1 MTVNKTQ
8 LGPGTLTLGEVGTP
22 LDISC
27 QIISAMVEWDKDKD
41 DDITVLCG
49 DIAAGATTYSATL
62 TGELFQDVDD
72 PAGILATSW
81 TNKGEETPFVFTPN
95 TTAGT
100 TVEGILVLDPIS
112 FGGDEAK
119 ANMTS
124 DFTWSIV
131 GEPTLTIGAGGA
143 FAAGGTATKT
153 KTAVAA

>member
-8 LGPGTLTLGEVGTP
+8 LGPGTLVLGGVGTP

-27 QIISAMVEWDKDKD
+27 QIISAMIEWDKDKD
-41 DDITVLCG
+41 DDVVVLCG
-49 DIAAGATTYSATL
+49 DTAAGSTTYTSTI

-81 TNKGEETPFVFTPN
+81 AQKGTEIEFEFVPN
-95 TTAGT
+95 TVAGT
-100 TVEGILVLDPIS
+100 SASGILVLDPIS

-131 GEPTLTIGAGGA
+131 GEPVLTIGAGGA
-143 FAAGGTATKT
+143 TTARADTKT
-153 KTAVAA
+153 KAA